1 MRVKVKVGLVGIKS
15 EKACIGRMVTSDKLR
30 TFTQETVVPV
40 QCETGW
46 KQ

>member
-1 MRVKVKVGLVGIKS
+1 MRVKVEVGWVGIKS
-15 EKACIGRMVTSDKLR
+15 EKACIGRTVRSEKLR